1 MPNYTENK
9 YQKPKDWIQSARANK
24 FSWDDIEN
32 GKVINCLDITSF
44 LNNMKMIAFWDTS
57 LTTSDWEGLVKHMKE
72 EEDRDKQRRNAS
84 TAAVIQNRNTQ
95 VNDAKIP
102 TDRLSSWQM
111 YKKRLLKKNYPK
123 AVVDEL
129 EESVF
134 NTLKSLSSDTTKIGS
149 IKGMVV
155 GSVQSGKTGHMAGL
169 MAMAADNGWNMFIV
183 LSGLL
188 ENLRKQTDCR
198 LKGDLEQGINHWE
211 LIAGPGTPLCNVR
224 PGELK
229 LGQYDN
235 MRYFTVCLKNHT
247 RLEQLIS
254 YLQSNK
260 DKQEQMKILVIED
273 EADQA
278 GVNACD
284 ADDLRLIAK
293 LVGKLNIVASNANPA
308 ATLLQDLVE
317 CTDDNQG
324 LVYSTNLASIMPL
337 KNGVDPTRF
346 AHDLYTL
353 LMGHTSPG
361 IRGTLCKS
369 LDDRLNTNKSVA
381 DDFKALASFRT
392 SINELLVKLVA
403 GQDANGGIPK
413 HNDGT
418 AVLYRAMNYIA
429 YTATPYANLLNE
441 GPSDYSLFP
450 RDFIC
455 SLQPSNEYFGP
466 QQIFGYNTGNS
477 ASFPGLSIVRQIS
490 DAEVDH
496 VQALGT
502 DSTLGIP
509 SRMQQ
514 AFRWF
519 FCCAAC
525 WRYWGNTEP
534 ISMLVH
540 TSANTTHHENVATA
554 IENWFSGLNR
564 TAFINDCKMLWDIEK
579 SVFTQNAFA
588 SQYPN
593 YGNLSNV
600 KNYPKFADI
609 EPYFDELY
617 PLFNSTL
624 NRLTFDNQGE
634 PICCM
639 QGVNFCIDNS
649 YNQSRIKYPDPAAHV
664 TPAPA
669 FIVVGGQTL
678 SRGLTFE
685 GLVCSYFARNVRQCD
700 TLMQMGRWFGYR
712 RGYELLPRIWL
723 SDITKDNFEAL
734 AEIDQDL
741 RVEIKD
747 MAAAGSLPSE
757 VGVRIKNCPKLM
769 MLTAKNKMQNAEVV
783 DMDFT
788 GTKSQTVVFDNDKTI
803 LQSNLKL
810 TKEFLS
816 NLGNTAKIDSPI
828 STSLVW
834 QGIKNQYVCD
844 FLKKFTTCKRSRA
857 FNLKNLLIDW
867 ITKIT
872 ANGQISDWN
881 VVLGGKGKVN
891 QLTDPNAF
899 AFPENSPRF
908 AVGKIDRSWIC
919 DQGTSIVSI
928 GTLVSPND
936 LLADVDLSTLSSS
949 LATKIK
955 NASSGHKKLR
965 ADAGL
970 TNVPQLLIYVVD
982 KESSKNQGVPNAW
995 DAVEDIVGIQVYIPG
1010 SSNTGGRA
1018 QALRIN
1024 LS

>member
-9 YQKPKDWIQSARANK
+9 YQAPKDWIQSARANK

-44 LNNMKMIAFWDTS
+44 LNNMKMMAFWDTS

-95 VNDAKIP
+95 VNDVKIY
-102 TDRLSSWQM
+102 TDRNSSWQK
-111 YKKRLLKKNYPK
+111 YKRRLLNKDYPK

-134 NTLKSLSSDTTKIGS
+134 NTLKFLSSDTTKIGS

-188 ENLRKQTDCR
+188 ENLRLQTERR
-198 LKGDLEQGINHWE
+198 LKKDLEQGNNHWE
-211 LIAGPGTPLCNVR
+211 LIEKPGTAECKVR
-224 PGELK
+224 PGDFK
-229 LGQYDN
+229 FGQNEN

-247 RLEQLIS
+247 RLEQLIT

-293 LVGKLNIVASNANPA
+293 LVEKLNIANNASSAT
-308 ATLLQDLVE
+308 TLLQDLVE

-324 LVYSTNLASIMPL
+324 LIYSNNLASLLPL
-337 KNGVDPTRF
+337 KNGVDPNQF
-346 AHDLYTL
+346 ALDLYTL

-361 IRGTLCKS
+361 NRGTLCQS
-369 LDDRLNTNKSVA
+369 LDNRLNTKKSVA
-381 DDFKALASFRT
+381 DDLKKLASFRT

-403 GQDANGGIPK
+403 NLDANGDIPK

-418 AVLYRAMNYIA
+418 PVLYRAMNYIA

-441 GPSDYSLFP
+441 GPSDNSLFP

-477 ASFPGLSIVRQIS
+477 TSFSGLSIVRQIS

-496 VQALGT
+496 VQELGT
-502 DSTLGIP
+502 DYTLGIP
-509 SRMQQ
+509 SQMQQ

-525 WRYWGNTEP
+525 WRYWGKTEP

-540 TSANTTHHENVATA
+540 TNANTSHHENVAKA
-554 IENWFSGLNR
+554 IEYWFSNLNR
-564 TAFINDCKMLWDIEK
+564 TAFINDCKMLWDTEK
-579 SVFTQNAFA
+579 SMFTLKTFA

-593 YGNLSNV
+593 YGNLANV
-600 KNYPKFADI
+600 QNYPEFADI
-609 EPYFDELY
+609 ETYFDDLY
-617 PLFNSTL
+617 PLFSSTL
-624 NRLTFDNQGE
+624 NRLAFDNQGE
-634 PICCM
+634 PVCCA

-723 SDITKDNFEAL
+723 SDITKNNFEDL

-741 RVEIKD
+741 RIEIKD

-769 MLTAKNKMQNAEVV
+769 MLTAKNKMQNAELV

-803 LQSNLKL
+803 LQANLKL

-816 NLGNTAKIDSPI
+816 KLGDTAKIVSPI
-828 STSLVW
+828 STALVW
-834 QGIKNQYVCD
+834 QGIKNDCVCD
-844 FLKKFTTCKRSRA
+844 FLKNFTTCKRSRA
-857 FNLKNLLIDW
+857 FNLKAQLIDW

-872 ANGQISDWN
+872 LSGQISDWN
-881 VVLGGKGKVN
+881 IVLGGKGKVN
-891 QLTDPNAF
+891 QLTDQNAF
-899 AFPENSPRF
+899 VFPENSPRF

-919 DQGTSIVSI
+919 DQGTKIVTI
-928 GTLVSPND
+928 GTLVSPDD
-936 LLADVDLSTLSSS
+936 LLADVDLSKLSSS
-949 LATKIK
+949 LVTKIK
-955 NASSGHKKLR
+955 GASSGHKKLR

-970 TNVPQLLIYVVD
+970 SNVPQLLIYVVD